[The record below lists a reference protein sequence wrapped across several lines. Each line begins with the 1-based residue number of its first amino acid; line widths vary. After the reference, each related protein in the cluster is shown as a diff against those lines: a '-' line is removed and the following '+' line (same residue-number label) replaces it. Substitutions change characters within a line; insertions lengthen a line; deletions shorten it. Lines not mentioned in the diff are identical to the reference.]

1 MAEVKSKVK
10 IVATNRK
17 ATYNYFI
24 TERYEA
30 GIVLL
35 GSEVKSL
42 RDGKA
47 QLLDSYGILR
57 GGELYILNMHI
68 QPYKHAN
75 IQNHEPLRTR
85 KLLMKKSEILKLS
98 IKMHE
103 KGLSLIP
110 LKVYFKKGLAKIE
123 LGLGKGKK
131 KYDKREAIKKKEA
144 KRSIKRYI

>member
-1 MAEVKSKVK
+1 MSDEGIK

-17 ATYNYFI
+17 ATFNYSI
-24 TERYEA
+24 IEKHEA
-30 GIVLL
+30 GLVLQ

-47 QLLDSYGILR
+47 QLLDSYVIVR
-57 GGELYILNMHI
+57 NGELFVINLHI
-68 QPYKHAN
+68 SPYTHAN

-85 KLLMKKSEILKLS
+85 KLLMKKNEIIKLS
-98 IKMHE
+98 IKIKE

-110 LKVYFKKGLAKIE
+110 LKIYFKRGKAKIE

-131 KYDKREAIKKKEA
+131 KFDKRESIKKKEA
-144 KRSIKRYI
+144 DRSIKRLVS

>member
-1 MAEVKSKVK
+1 MTEEGIK

-24 TERYEA
+24 EDRFEA

-47 QLLDSYGILR
+47 QLLDSYVIVR
-57 GGELYILNMHI
+57 NGELFVLNMHI
-68 QPYKHAN
+68 SPYPHAN
-75 IQNHEPLRTR
+75 IQNHDPLRTR
-85 KLLMKKSEILKLS
+85 KLLMKKNEIIKLS
-98 IKMHE
+98 VKIRE

-110 LKVYFKKGLAKIE
+110 LKIYFKKGRAKLE
-123 LGLGKGKK
+123 LGLAKGKK
-131 KYDKREAIKKKEA
+131 KYDKREEIKKKEA
-144 KRSIKRYI
+144 SRSIKRYVS